1 MTVTQSY
8 RQALASGRARPDE
21 GQALLVEKLDLLAAR
36 LAEREDKR
44 RCGWFSA
51 PRRGSSGTDLRGLYI
66 HGPVGRGKTMLMDL
80 FHAEVSIKAKRRVH
94 FHAFMQDVHGRLD
107 VARRSGADPLAPVA
121 DAIAAEARL
130 LCLDEFQVTD
140 IADAM
145 ILGRLFEALFARGL
159 VLVATSNVAP
169 SDLYRDGLN
178 RQLFLPFIVL
188 LERHLELAPLAGTT
202 DYRLD
207 RVKGHESFIT
217 PLGRDADR
225 RMAALWDM
233 LTDGAPGE
241 AMELDLLGRRL
252 HVPLAAH
259 GCARFTFEE
268 LCGRPLGAPD
278 YLAIARTFRTVF
290 VSGIPALGPSK
301 RNEARRFI
309 ILIDTLYDAGIR
321 LVVSSA
327 MLPEAIY
334 PAGDHRLE
342 FARTVSRLREM
353 QSASWWG
360 KKIAET

>member
-1 MTVTQSY
+1 
-8 RQALASGRARPDE
+8 
-21 GQALLVEKLDLLAAR
+21 
-36 LAEREDKR
+36 
-44 RCGWFSA
+44 
-51 PRRGSSGTDLRGLYI
+51 
-66 HGPVGRGKTMLMDL
+66 
-80 FHAEVSIKAKRRVH
+80 
-94 FHAFMQDVHGRLD
+94 
-107 VARRSGADPLAPVA
+107 
-121 DAIAAEARL
+121 
-130 LCLDEFQVTD
+130 
-140 IADAM
+140 
-145 ILGRLFEALFARGL
+145 
-159 VLVATSNVAP
+159 
-169 SDLYRDGLN
+169 
-178 RQLFLPFIVL
+178 
-188 LERHLELAPLAGTT
+188 
-202 DYRLD
+202 
-207 RVKGHESFIT
+207 
-217 PLGRDADR
+217 
-225 RMAALWDM
+225 MAALWDM